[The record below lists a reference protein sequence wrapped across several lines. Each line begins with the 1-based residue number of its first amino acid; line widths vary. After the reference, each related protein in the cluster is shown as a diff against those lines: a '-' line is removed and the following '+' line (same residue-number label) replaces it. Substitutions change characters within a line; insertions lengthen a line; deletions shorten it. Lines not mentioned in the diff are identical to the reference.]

1 MMNINKENSLKK
13 IRIKKGIYVLPNLFT
28 TASLFAGFYSI
39 IASMQEK
46 FVIAAITILASLV
59 LDGLDG
65 RIARFTNTTSKF
77 GAEYD
82 SLADLVAFGV
92 APSLLAYNWAMS
104 FYGKWGWIA
113 AFMFVVCGAL
123 RLARYN
129 IQIGIIESKV
139 FNGLPIPAAA
149 SVVATTVL
157 FFDYVGVEGKFHN
170 PYLLFFVI
178 ILSLLMVSN
187 VKYYSFKDMKL
198 FVRKP
203 FMSFFLL
210 VILLI
215 LAVAETQIMAF
226 VVFLGYAISGP
237 IWWVG
242 KYCRQMGQKAKENK
256 VNKQTQAISEPDKE

>member
-1 MMNINKENSLKK
+1 MNKETTLKK

-28 TASLFAGFYSI
+28 TASLFSGFYSI
-39 IASMQEK
+39 IASVQEK
-46 FVIAAITILASLV
+46 FVIASITILAALV

-65 RIARFTNTTSKF
+65 RIARMTNTTSKF

-82 SLADLVAFGV
+82 SLSDLVCFGV

-113 AFMFVVCGAL
+113 AFIFVVCGAL

-129 IQIGIIESKV
+129 IQIGIIEGKV

-149 SVVATTVL
+149 SAVATTVL
-157 FFDYVGVEGKFHN
+157 FFDYAGVEGKFHN
-170 PYLLFFVI
+170 PYLLFFVVT
-178 ILSLLMVSN
+178 LSLLMVSN
-187 VKYYSFKDMKL
+187 VKYYSFKDMNL

-203 FMSFFLL
+203 FMSFFFL

-215 LAVAETQIMAF
+215 LVVAETQIMAF
-226 VVFLGYAISGP
+226 VVVLGYAISGP
-237 IWWVG
+237 VWWG
-242 KYCRQMGQKAKENK
+242 FKFSRQMAQKAKEKKN
-256 VNKQTQAISEPDKE
+256 N